1 MTERLWHLTDREGVA
16 PGRLG
21 LEEGIDA
28 QGGIERLARQSC
40 PLHLPAAIASGASSA
55 AAWAST
61 EETILQR
68 CFLMYPHA
76 RERENNAC
84 MICSR
89 LKW

>member
-1 MTERLWHLTDREGVA
+1 MRPTGGDSRRLAKRGELVCH
-16 PGRLG
+16 

-76 RERENNAC
+76 RQGENNAC
-84 MICSR
+84 MICFR